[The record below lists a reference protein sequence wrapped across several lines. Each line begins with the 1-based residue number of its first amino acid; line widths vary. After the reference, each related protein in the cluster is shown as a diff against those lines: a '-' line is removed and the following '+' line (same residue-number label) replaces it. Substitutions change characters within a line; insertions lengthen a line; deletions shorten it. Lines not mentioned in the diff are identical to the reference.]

1 LSTKAACFA
10 IFAIKLFQMDPRFTI
25 VAIIGIVVYHA
36 MMKNFKEKNL
46 NLLLLILLSQVRYVR
61 VVNAVNY

>member
-1 LSTKAACFA
+1 MEACFA
-10 IFAIKLFQMDPRFTI
+10 VFAIKLCKKDPKFTI
-25 VAIIGIVVYHA
+25 VVIIGIVVYHA

-46 NLLLLILLSQVRYVR
+46 NPLPLILLSQVRYVR